1 MSGDDQLDLFS
12 GAAVPNEP
20 EAPAPFTDET
30 AGPDP
35 SAAAELPAD
44 EAERLRIRN
53 ERSSTLF
60 VEAGAGSGK
69 TRALV
74 DRVEALVLHDGI
86 GMEAIAAITFT
97 EKAAAELRDRIRQ
110 RFEEAARAAASDDEH
125 PVDPER
131 HALAT
136 QALAELDGAAVGT
149 LHSFAQRILNEH
161 PVEAGLPPGVEVLD
175 EIGSQVEFEAQWHQ
189 FLDELLDDAAMGRSI
204 LALEAAGVRLDAL
217 RQLTLQM
224 TDNWDLVAERLDRN
238 APPPREFD
246 LAGLLARFDDVIA
259 LREHC
264 TADDDVLLDKFTF
277 LHESRAR
284 LAAGVD
290 EIDQMAIASGMG
302 EKGPSGEKIGPGN
315 GGKAANWAVPVPEV
329 KEAIKQLARDCDA
342 AVAAVTRGALAHIAG
357 RLGDFVVTM
366 AEQRRETGRLEF
378 HDLLVHARR
387 VLRSPD
393 HGREVRRSLRERYVR
408 LLLDEFQDTD
418 PIQIELAA
426 LIAADPD
433 VAGDDRIDDWAEL
446 EIDPGRLFLVGDP
459 KQSIYRFRRA
469 DIGVY
474 LAARDRFPGGPSLS
488 VNFRTV
494 APVIEWIND
503 VFSALI
509 QADPGSQP
517 DYAAL
522 TAFRAEAAPAGPGV
536 ALLGAEAIGTKLN
549 ADGLREAETHDI
561 AATVAAALHG
571 PVPWQVHDDRLLDG
585 AGGWRPAEP
594 SDVCI
599 LLPARTSLPFLERA
613 LDRVGVPY
621 RAETSSLVYATQEV
635 RELMLALRAV
645 ADSTDELA
653 TVAALR
659 SFVYGCG
666 DDDLAHWRLGL
677 GGRFS
682 LRAPLPEGWQGHP
695 VGDGLAHLAS
705 LHEARL
711 WSNPAELLDRLVR
724 ERGVLETAVATGA
737 PRDVWRRLRF
747 VIDQARAWTDAG
759 GRDLRAYLE
768 WARLQGADNARVSET
783 VLPETDDDSVR
794 IMTVHGAKGLEFP
807 ITVLGGMTTQ
817 MTRPPMGPSISFP
830 PGTAEPVLRLS
841 SKVTSEGYDAWK
853 PVDEQMDEHER
864 LRLMYVAATRARD
877 HLVVCLHR
885 LADTRRVTSA
895 SVLAEPG
902 LASAAGVP
910 YDAPAATVPA
920 NPRPTPTPLPS
931 RGEWATAREVALTA
945 ASRRTVIAA
954 TTLARE
960 STPGSGT
967 RTFSDTEQ
975 RPALPDTRTASPTEA
990 DPGVDPTDPGPVPDL
1005 LPVDPGLDKRPRDLD
1020 LPPWQKGRYGTAV
1033 GRAVHGVLQVVDLAT
1048 GAGLDDAARAQAM
1061 AEGVANRT
1069 EVVARLARAGVES
1082 AAGRA
1087 AAGAEHWRELWVA
1100 APLGD
1105 QGEFLIEGYVDLLYR
1120 AGDGSLVIVDWKT
1133 DHVDGD
1139 DDVADKLERYRLQGA
1154 SYAAAVEAAT
1164 GETVGSMVFAFLRE
1178 DGATE
1183 AELPD
1188 LRTAIAEV
1196 HTRAAELARESD
1208 TTDARL

>member
-1 MSGDDQLDLFS
+1 MNGDDQFDLFAD
-12 GAAVPNEP
+12 GARVPNAP
-20 EAPAPFTDET
+20 EAPAPVP
-30 AGPDP
+30 GI
-35 SAAAELPAD
+35 AAEQEDGADLPAD
-44 EAERLRIRN
+44 EAERVRIRDD
-53 ERSSTLF
+53 RSTTLF

-74 DRVEALVLHDGI
+74 ERVESLVLKDGI
-86 GMEAIAAITFT
+86 GMESIAAITFT

-110 RFEEAARAAASDDEH
+110 RFEEAARIAAIEGDLQ
-125 PVDPER
+125 R
-131 HALAT
+131 HALAN
-136 QALAELDGAAVGT
+136 QALAELDAAAVGT

-175 EIGSQVEFEAQWHQ
+175 EIGSQVEFTAQWHQ
-189 FLDELLDDAAMGRSI
+189 FLDELLDDSTMGRSI

-217 RQLTLQM
+217 RQLALQM
-224 TDNWDLVAERLDRN
+224 TDNWDLVAERLDRS
-238 APPPREFD
+238 APPPSTFD
-246 LAGLLARFDDVIA
+246 LAGLLSRFDEVIA
-259 LREHC
+259 LREQC
-264 TADDDVLLDKFTF
+264 TAGDDVLLNKFTF

-302 EKGPSGEKIGPGN
+302 EKGPSGEKIGPGS
-315 GGKAANWAVPVPEV
+315 GGKAANWATPVTEV
-329 KEAIKQLARDCDA
+329 KEEIKQLARDCDA
-342 AVAAVTRGALAHIAG
+342 AVAVVTRGALAHIAG
-357 RLGDFVVTM
+357 RLGEFVVTM
-366 AEQRRETGRLEF
+366 AAERQGTGRLEF

-387 VLRSPD
+387 VLRSPE
-393 HGREVRRSLRERYVR
+393 HGSEVRRSLRERYVR

-426 LIAADPD
+426 LIAADPEST
-433 VAGDDRIDDWAEL
+433 ADDWAEL
-446 EIDPGRLFLVGDP
+446 DIEPGRLFLVGDP

-474 LAARDRFPGGPSLS
+474 LAARDRFPGGPSLT

-494 APVIEWIND
+494 APAIQWIND

-509 QADPGSQP
+509 RAEPGSQP
-517 DYAAL
+517 AYAPL
-522 TAFRAEAAPAGPGV
+522 RADRTEAPPTGPGV
-536 ALLGAEAIGTKLN
+536 ALLGAEAIDTKLN
-549 ADGLREAETHDI
+549 ADGLREAETRDI

-571 PVPWQVHDDRLLDG
+571 PTPWQVDDG
-585 AGGWRPAEP
+585 EGGWRSAEP

-621 RAETSSLVYATQEV
+621 RAETSSLVYATREV
-635 RELMLALRAV
+635 RELMLALGAV
-645 ADSTDELA
+645 ADPTDELA

-682 LRAPLPEGWQGHP
+682 LRRELPEGSQGHP
-695 VGDGLAHLAS
+695 VGDGLAHLAA

-817 MTRPPMGPSISFP
+817 MTRPARGPSISFP
-830 PGTAEPVLRLS
+830 PGAGDPVLRLS
-841 SKVTSEGYDAWK
+841 SRVASEGYDAWK
-853 PVDEQMDEHER
+853 PFDEQMDEHER
-864 LRLMYVAATRARD
+864 LRLLYVAATRARD

-885 LADTRRVTSA
+885 LADGRRTTSA

-902 LASAAGVP
+902 LASAIGVA
-910 YDAPAATVPA
+910 YEAPPARVPA
-920 NPRPTPTPLPS
+920 NPRPTPAPLPP
-931 RGEWATAREVALTA
+931 RAEWAAERDSALAA

-960 STPGSGT
+960 AADGGAGLVA
-967 RTFSDTEQ
+967 E
-975 RPALPDTRTASPTEA
+975 PT
-990 DPGVDPTDPGPVPDL
+990 DPGVDPSDPGPVPDL
-1005 LPVDPGLDKRPRDLD
+1005 LPADPGLDKRPRDLD

-1033 GRAVHGVLQVVDLAT
+1033 GRAVHGVLQLVDLAT
-1048 GAGLDDAARAQAM
+1048 GDGLDDAARAQAM

-1069 EVVARLARAGVES
+1069 DVVARLARAAVES
-1082 AAGRA
+1082 AAGQA
-1087 AAGAEHWRELWVA
+1087 AATVEHWRELWVA
-1100 APLGD
+1100 APLDGQGD
-1105 QGEFLIEGYVDLLYR
+1105 ILIEGYIDLLYR
-1120 AGDGSLVIVDWKT
+1120 DADGDLVIVDWKT
-1133 DHVDGD
+1133 DHVEGD
-1139 DDVADKLERYRLQGA
+1139 DDVAAKLERYRLQGA
-1154 SYAAAVEAAT
+1154 SYAAAIEAAT
-1164 GETVGSMVFAFLRE
+1164 GETVARVVFSFLRE

-1183 AELPD
+1183 ADLPD
-1188 LRTAIAEV
+1188 LRAAIDEV
-1196 HTRAAELARESD
+1196 RRRAGELARESD
-1208 TTDARL
+1208 TADARL

>member
-1 MSGDDQLDLFS
+1 MTDTPPKEETQLDLFS
-12 GAAVPNEP
+12 AGAGIPVPNEP
-20 EAPAPFTDET
+20 EPSPPPAIAT
-30 AGPDP
+30 
-35 SAAAELPAD
+35 SAAEPVDPAAVDPADLPAD
-44 EAERLRIRN
+44 EAQRERIRSD
-53 ERSSTLF
+53 RSATLF

-74 DRVEALVLHDGI
+74 NRVEALVLEDRI
-86 GMEAIAAITFT
+86 GMESIAAITFT

-110 RFEEAARAAASDDEH
+110 RFETAARTVGEADDA
-125 PVDPER
+125 ER

-136 QALAELDGAAVGT
+136 AALAELDGAAVGT

-189 FLDELLDDAAMGRSI
+189 FLDELLDDATMGRSI
-204 LALEAAGVRLDAL
+204 LALEAARVRLDTL
-217 RQLTLQM
+217 RQLALQM
-224 TDNWDLVAERLDRN
+224 TDNWDLVAERLDRSA
-238 APPPREFD
+238 APPPPFD
-246 LAGLLARFDDVIA
+246 LADLLARFDDVAA

-264 TADDDVLLDKFTF
+264 TDETDKLLDKFTF
-277 LHESRAR
+277 LHESKAR
-284 LAAGVD
+284 LAAGID
-290 EIDQMAIASGMG
+290 EIDHMAIAAGMG
-302 EKGPSGEKIGPGN
+302 EKGRTGEKITAGPG
-315 GGKAANWAVPVPEV
+315 GKKDNWSIPVAEV
-329 KEAIKQLARDCDA
+329 KEAIKQLAKDCDA
-342 AVAAVTRGALAHIAG
+342 AVAVVTSGALAHIAG
-357 RLGDFVVTM
+357 RLGDFVITM
-366 AEQRRETGRLEF
+366 ATERQETGRLEF

-387 VLRSPD
+387 VLRSPE
-393 HGREVRRSLRERYVR
+393 HGAEVRQSLRDRYTR

-426 LIAADPD
+426 LIAATDAEI
-433 VAGDDRIDDWAEL
+433 AGKEWSDLDIEA
-446 EIDPGRLFLVGDP
+446 GRLFLVGDP

-469 DIGVY
+469 DISVY
-474 LAARDRFPGGPSLS
+474 LAARDRFPGGPSLT

-503 VFSALI
+503 VFSVLI
-509 QADPGSQP
+509 QPKAESQP
-517 DYAAL
+517 EYAAL
-522 TAFRAEAAPAGPGV
+522 TADRTEPAPTGPGI
-536 ALLGAEAIGTKLN
+536 ALLGAEPIAAKLN

-571 PVPWQVHDDRLLDG
+571 PEPWQVDDG
-585 AGGWRPAEP
+585 EQGWRTAEP

-599 LLPARTSLPFLERA
+599 LLPARTSLSFLERA
-613 LDRVGVPY
+613 LDRVGIPY
-621 RAETSSLVYATQEV
+621 RAETSSLVYATREV

-645 ADSTDELA
+645 ADPTDELA

-682 LRAPLPEGWQGHP
+682 LRRDLPEGAGDHP
-695 VGDGLAHLAS
+695 VADGLRHLAA

-711 WSNPAELLDRLVR
+711 WSNPAELLDQLVR
-724 ERGVLETAVATGA
+724 DRGVLETAVATGA

-794 IMTVHGAKGLEFP
+794 IMTIHGAKGLEFP

-817 MTRPPMGPSISFP
+817 MARPPMGPSISFP
-830 PGTAEPVLRLS
+830 PGRDGENSEPVLRLS
-841 SKVTSEGYDAWK
+841 STVTSDGYDAWK
-853 PVDEQMDEHER
+853 PVDEQMDEDER
-864 LRLMYVAATRARD
+864 LRLMYVAATRACD

-885 LADTRRVTSA
+885 LGEGGRKTSA
-895 SVLAEPG
+895 NVIAEPG

-910 YDAPAATVPA
+910 YDAPPATVPA
-920 NPRPTPTPLPS
+920 NPRPTPVAMPP
-931 RGEWATAREVALTA
+931 RDEWAAERRAALAA

-954 TTLARE
+954 TTLASEAQPASSSATSVSETRYI
-960 STPGSGT
+960 STN
-967 RTFSDTEQ
+967 
-975 RPALPDTRTASPTEA
+975 
-990 DPGVDPTDPGPVPDL
+990 PGVDPTDPGPGPDL

-1033 GRAVHGVLQVVDLAT
+1033 GRAVHGVLQVVDLVT
-1048 GAGLDDAARAQAM
+1048 GDGIDDAARAQSM

-1069 EVVARLARAGVES
+1069 EVVARLARSGVDT
-1082 AAGRA
+1082 AAARA
-1087 AAGAEHWRELWVA
+1087 AAAGEHWRELWVA
-1100 APLGD
+1100 APIGD
-1105 QGEFLIEGYVDLLYR
+1105 FLIEGYIDLLYR
-1120 AGDGSLVIVDWKT
+1120 DAEGGLVIVDWKT
-1133 DHVDGD
+1133 DHVDVD
-1139 DDVADKLERYRLQGA
+1139 DDVAAKLDRYRLQGA
-1154 SYAAAVEAAT
+1154 SYAAAIEQAV
-1164 GETVGSMVFAFLRE
+1164 GEPVTRMVFAFLRE

-1183 AELPD
+1183 RELPD
-1188 LRTAIAEV
+1188 LRAAIDEV
-1196 HTRAAELARESD
+1196 SARAAELARESD
-1208 TTDARL
+1208 TADALL